1 MFLFFKCYTGGF
13 VTPEEKYALH
23 YREMAKIC
31 SEQGWGDPFSYA
43 RSKEI
48 LAANKLGHTIAATLS
63 GADAFNEKGQPVE
76 YKSTIQDK
84 CKGAYT
90 GISVLGTWGEQVE
103 YLFNEKI
110 AKYPE
115 HYFNRFKDGEM
126 VESWVMSGDKVFEI
140 LVSKME
146 SKFPTVRQ
154 KKDPRL
160 SANISNTEI
169 RKYGRRLI

>member
-1 MFLFFKCYTGGF
+1 M
-13 VTPEEKYALH
+13 TPEEKYALH

-48 LAANKLGHTIAATLS
+48 LA
-63 GADAFNEKGQPVE
+63 
-76 YKSTIQDK
+76 
-84 CKGAYT
+84 
-90 GISVLGTWGEQVE
+90 
-103 YLFNEKI
+103 
-110 AKYPE
+110 
-115 HYFNRFKDGEM
+115 EM